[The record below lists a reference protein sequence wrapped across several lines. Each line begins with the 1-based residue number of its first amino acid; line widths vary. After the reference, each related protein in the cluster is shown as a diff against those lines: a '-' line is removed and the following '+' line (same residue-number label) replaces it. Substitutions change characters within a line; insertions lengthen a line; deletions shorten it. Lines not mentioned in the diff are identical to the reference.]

1 MSFAFRMMKTYLSV
15 YILAGGQSTRMGQEK
30 GLVKILGKT
39 MIEYVLDV
47 AQSLTDRIVIVSAN
61 PDYQPFG
68 YELIQDQISFSGPA
82 AGIDAM
88 LQHSSSPKNL
98 VLSCDMPL
106 IDAQSI
112 RVLIDESKSFDITAA
127 AKDLGIQPFPAVFHA
142 QCKEQWRSLLSEGY
156 KKLQDYF
163 QHSAVN
169 QVDPQKL
176 LRYNPMLFKNVNTLS
191 DITETEAF
199 ILKPSSST

>member
-1 MSFAFRMMKTYLSV
+1 
-15 YILAGGQSTRMGQEK
+15 MGAEK

-47 AQSLTDRIVIVSAN
+47 AKSLTDRIFIVTAN
-61 PDYQPFG
+61 QAYESLG
-68 YELIQDQISFSGPA
+68 YGLIRDQISQAGPA
-82 AGIDAM
+82 GGIDAM

-127 AKDLGIQPFPAVFHA
+127 AGERGVQPFPAVFHA
-142 QCKEQWRSLLSEGY
+142 QCKEQWRSLLTEGY

-163 QHSAVN
+163 QHFAVN
-169 QVDPQKL
+169 QVDPEKL
-176 LRYNPMLFKNVNTLS
+176 LRYNPLLFKNVNAPA
-191 DITETEAF
+191 DVTETEDF
-199 ILKPSSST
+199 ILKRISAD

>member
-1 MSFAFRMMKTYLSV
+1 MMKTYLSV
-15 YILAGGQSTRMGQEK
+15 YILAGGQSARMGQEK

-47 AQSLTDRIVIVSAN
+47 AKSLTDRIVIVTAN
-61 PDYQPFG
+61 PAYEPFG

-82 AGIDAM
+82 GGIDAM

-127 AKDLGIQPFPAVFHA
+127 AGDGGVQPFPAVYHA

-163 QHSAVN
+163 QHFAVN

-176 LRYNPMLFKNVNTLS
+176 LRYNTLLFKNVNTPI
-191 DITETEAF
+191 DITETEEF
-199 ILKPSSST
+199 IFKRSSQP